1 MKDDV
6 NINVEK
12 INKKLLTIVINR
24 LIIVVKSTKEVKN
37 VDKYY
42 FTLMIDDEKL
52 KEIFSR
58 LAKAEEEIQE
68 CYIELRKMNVIVL
81 SSEKKAPL

>member
-1 MKDDV
+1 M
-6 NINVEK
+6 
-12 INKKLLTIVINR
+12 
-24 LIIVVKSTKEVKN
+24 
-37 VDKYY
+37 DKYY

-68 CYIELRKMNVIVL
+68 CYIELRRMNVIVL